1 MSIFDIFSISIN
13 PPVGVLNY
21 LLELVNKK
29 NIYVHRMWKYPYKTK
44 PYEHQRNAL
53 NESAEKTQWAYFME
67 MGTGK
72 TKVTIDNLGY
82 LSFKGLVDAALIIA
96 PKSVY
101 SIWETEIH
109 THMPDAIKFEIYKWN
124 IDKPKNYEKLN
135 KSKYLRIFLINVE
148 ALSTKRGVDACKDY
162 LVKNKL
168 NFVVLDESTTIK
180 NKSAKRTKNILG
192 LRQLSN
198 KRRILTGSPIT
209 KSPLDLFTQCQFLS
223 PELLG
228 FGSYLAFRN
237 RYAEMTDIPVGS
249 GRYIS
254 VPKYYKRL
262 EELEFK
268 LKQFATRVR
277 KDQCLDLKP
286 KIRQKRYIE
295 LEGES
300 KKIYERL
307 RTSALAIVEDST
319 ISFSNKLTEIIK
331 LHQVC
336 NGFTKDDEGKMINLH
351 ESKLKALEEII
362 EETDG
367 KIIIWANYLWNIHQ
381 INHFLKVRYGEESTV
396 SIFGEVNV
404 EDRKKAVERIQTDE
418 KTRFMVGNPTTGG
431 FGLTLTACNTV
442 IYFSNNYN
450 LEVRKQSED
459 RAHRIGQK
467 GSVLYIDIVAR
478 NTLDE
483 AIMKS
488 LVNKGQIAAKTL
500 GEEDL
505 RDWLL

>member
-1 MSIFDIFSISIN
+1 
-13 PPVGVLNY
+13 
-21 LLELVNKK
+21 
-29 NIYVHRMWKYPYKTK
+29 MWKYPYKTE

-53 NESAEKTQWAYFME
+53 NESAEKVQWAYFME

-72 TKVTIDNLGY
+72 TKVTIDNMSY
-82 LSFKGLVDAALIIA
+82 LFFQRKINAALIIA

-101 SIWETEIH
+101 TIWETEIE
-109 THMPDAIKFEIYKWN
+109 THMPDVLKKSIFKWN
-124 IDKPKNYEKLN
+124 IDKPKDYYKLN
-135 KSKYLRIFLINVE
+135 EFQHLRIFLINVE
-148 ALSTKRGVDACKDY
+148 ALSTKRGFEACVDF
-162 LVKNKL
+162 LTKNKL
-168 NFVVLDESTTIK
+168 NFVALDESTTIK

-192 LRQLSN
+192 LRKLSHI
-198 KRRILTGSPIT
+198 RRILTGSPIT

-228 FGSYLAFRN
+228 FSSYLAFRN

-249 GRYIS
+249 GRFIS

-262 EELEFK
+262 EELEIK
-268 LKQFATRVR
+268 LKQFATRIR

-286 KIRQKRYIE
+286 KVRSKRYIE

-300 KKIYERL
+300 KKIYDRL

-336 NGFTKDDEGKMINLH
+336 NGFTKDDDGRMLPLH
-351 ESKLKALEEII
+351 DQKIKALHEII
-362 EETDG
+362 EESDG
-367 KIIIWANYLWNIHQ
+367 KIIIWANYLWNIHE
-381 INHFLKVRYGEESTV
+381 IIHSLKSKYGEESVV

-404 EDRKKAVERIQTDE
+404 KDRKKAVESFQNDSNV
-418 KTRFMVGNPTTGG
+418 RFFVGNPTTGG

-442 IYFSNNYN
+442 VYYSNNYN
-450 LEVRKQSED
+450 LEVRMQSED
-459 RAHRIGQK
+459 RAHRMGQT
-467 GSVLYIDIVAR
+467 GTVVYVDIVAK

-483 AIMKS
+483 AILKS
-488 LVNKGQIAAKTL
+488 LINKGQIAAKTL

-505 RDWLL
+505 RSWLL

>member
-1 MSIFDIFSISIN
+1 
-13 PPVGVLNY
+13 
-21 LLELVNKK
+21 
-29 NIYVHRMWKYPYKTK
+29 MWKYPYKTT

-53 NESAEKTQWAYFME
+53 NESAEKVQWAYFME

-72 TKVTIDNLGY
+72 TKVTIDNIAY
-82 LSFKGLVDAALIIA
+82 LFFQRKINSVLIIA

-101 SIWETEIH
+101 LNWETEIE
-109 THMPDAIKFEIYKWN
+109 THMPDVLKYKIYKWN
-124 IDKPKNYEKLN
+124 IDKPKDYHDLQNFKD
-135 KSKYLRIFLINVE
+135 LRIFLINVE
-148 ALSTKRGVDACKDY
+148 ALSTKRGFEACKEY
-162 LVKNKL
+162 LFKNKL
-168 NFVVLDESTTIK
+168 NFVALDESTTIK
-180 NKSAKRTKNILG
+180 NRSAKRTKNILA
-192 LRQLSN
+192 LQKLSLV
-198 KRRILTGSPIT
+198 RRILTGSPIT
-209 KSPLDLFTQCQFLS
+209 KSPLDLYTQCQFLS

-228 FGSYLAFRN
+228 FSSYLAFRN

-262 EELEFK
+262 EELEQKMKF
-268 LKQFATRVR
+268 FATRIR

-286 KIRQKRYIE
+286 KVRQKRYVE
-295 LEGES
+295 LDGEG
-300 KKIYERL
+300 KKIYEKL
-307 RTSALAIVEDST
+307 RTTALAIVEDST

-336 NGFTKDDEGKMINLH
+336 NGFTKDDDGQILQLH
-351 ESKLKALEEII
+351 EYKLRALEETL
-362 EETDG
+362 EEIDG
-367 KIIIWANYLWNIHQ
+367 KVIIWANYIYNIHE
-381 INHFLKVRYGEESTV
+381 IIKFLEKKYGKESVV
-396 SIFGEVNV
+396 SIYG
-404 EDRKKAVERIQTDE
+404 AVDV
-418 KTRFMVGNPTTGG
+418 KTRKEAVRKIQEDPNTRFLVGNPTTGG
-431 FGLTLTACNTV
+431 FGLTLTAVNTV

-459 RAHRIGQK
+459 RAHRMGQK
-467 GSVLYIDIVAR
+467 GTVVYIDIVAR

-488 LVNKGQIAAKTL
+488 LTSKGQIAAKTL

>member
-1 MSIFDIFSISIN
+1 
-13 PPVGVLNY
+13 
-21 LLELVNKK
+21 
-29 NIYVHRMWKYPYKTK
+29 MWKYPYKTE

-53 NESAEKTQWAYFME
+53 NESAEKVQWAYFME

-72 TKVTIDNLGY
+72 TKVTIDNMSY
-82 LSFKGLVDAALIIA
+82 LFFQRKINAALIIA

-101 SIWETEIH
+101 TIWETEIE
-109 THMPDAIKFEIYKWN
+109 THMPDVLKKSIFKWN
-124 IDKPKNYEKLN
+124 IDKPKDYYKLN
-135 KSKYLRIFLINVE
+135 EFQHLRIFLINVE
-148 ALSTKRGVDACKDY
+148 ALSTKRGFEACVDF
-162 LVKNKL
+162 LTKNKL
-168 NFVVLDESTTIK
+168 NFVALDESTTIK

-192 LRQLSN
+192 LRKLSHI
-198 KRRILTGSPIT
+198 RRILTGSPIT

-228 FGSYLAFRN
+228 FSSYLAFRN

-249 GRYIS
+249 GRFIS

-262 EELEFK
+262 EELEIK
-268 LKQFATRVR
+268 LKQFATIIR

-286 KIRQKRYIE
+286 KVRSKRYIE

-300 KKIYERL
+300 KKIYDRL
-307 RTSALAIVEDST
+307 RTNALAIVEDST

-336 NGFTKDDEGKMINLH
+336 NGFTKDDDGRMLPLH
-351 ESKLKALEEII
+351 DQKIKALHEII
-362 EETDG
+362 EESDG
-367 KIIIWANYLWNIHQ
+367 KIIIWANYLWNIHE
-381 INHFLKVRYGEESTV
+381 IIHSLKSKYGEESVV

-404 EDRKKAVERIQTDE
+404 KDRKKAVESFQNDSNV
-418 KTRFMVGNPTTGG
+418 RFFVGNPTTGG

-442 IYFSNNYN
+442 VYYSNNYN
-450 LEVRKQSED
+450 LEVRMQSED
-459 RAHRIGQK
+459 RAHRMGQT
-467 GSVLYIDIVAR
+467 GTVVYVDIVAK

-488 LVNKGQIAAKTL
+488 LINKGQIAAKTL

-505 RDWLL
+505 RSWLL

>member
-1 MSIFDIFSISIN
+1 
-13 PPVGVLNY
+13 
-21 LLELVNKK
+21 
-29 NIYVHRMWKYPYKTK
+29 MWKYPYKTK

-53 NESAEKTQWAYFME
+53 NESAEKIQWAYFME

-72 TKVTIDNLGY
+72 TKVTIDNMSY
-82 LSFKGLVDAALIIA
+82 LFFQRKITAALIIA

-101 SIWETEIH
+101 TIWETEINS
-109 THMPDAIKFEIYKWN
+109 HMPDVLKKSIFKWN
-124 IDKPKNYEKLN
+124 IDKPKDYYKLN
-135 KSKYLRIFLINVE
+135 EFQHLRIFLINVE
-148 ALSTKRGVDACKDY
+148 ALSTKRGFEACVDY
-162 LVKNKL
+162 LTKNKL

-192 LRQLSN
+192 LRKLTHI
-198 KRRILTGSPIT
+198 RRILTGSPIT

-228 FGSYLAFRN
+228 FSSYLAFRN

-249 GRYIS
+249 GRFIS

-262 EELEFK
+262 EELEER
-268 LKQFATRVR
+268 LKQFATRIR

-286 KIRQKRYIE
+286 KVRSKRYIE

-300 KKIYERL
+300 KKIYDRL

-336 NGFTKDDEGKMINLH
+336 NGFTKDDDGRMLPLH
-351 ESKLKALEEII
+351 DQKIKALHEII
-362 EETDG
+362 EESDG
-367 KIIIWANYLWNIHQ
+367 KIIIWANYLWNIHE
-381 INHFLKVRYGEESTV
+381 IIHSLKVKYGEDSVV
-396 SIFGEVNV
+396 SIFGEVDV
-404 EDRKKAVERIQTDE
+404 KDRKKAVESFQNDSNV
-418 KTRFMVGNPTTGG
+418 RFFVGNPTTGG

-442 IYFSNNYN
+442 VYYSNNYN
-450 LEVRKQSED
+450 LEVRMQSED
-459 RAHRIGQK
+459 RAHRMGQK
-467 GSVLYIDIVAR
+467 GTVVYVDIVAK

-488 LVNKGQIAAKTL
+488 LINKGQIAAKTL

-505 RDWLL
+505 RSWLL

>member
-1 MSIFDIFSISIN
+1 
-13 PPVGVLNY
+13 
-21 LLELVNKK
+21 
-29 NIYVHRMWKYPYKTK
+29 MWKYPYKTT

-53 NESAEKTQWAYFME
+53 NESAEKVQWAYFME

-72 TKVTIDNLGY
+72 TKVTIDNIAY
-82 LSFKGLVDAALIIA
+82 LFFQRKINSVLIIA

-101 SIWETEIH
+101 LNWETEIE
-109 THMPDAIKFEIYKWN
+109 THMPDVLKYKIYKWN
-124 IDKPKNYEKLN
+124 IDK
-135 KSKYLRIFLINVE
+135 SKDYHDLQNFKALRIFLINVE
-148 ALSTKRGVDACKDY
+148 ALSTKRGFEACKEY
-162 LVKNKL
+162 LFKNKL
-168 NFVVLDESTTIK
+168 NFVTLDESTTIK
-180 NKSAKRTKNILG
+180 NRSAKRTKNILA
-192 LRQLSN
+192 LQKLSMV
-198 KRRILTGSPIT
+198 RRILTGSPIT
-209 KSPLDLFTQCQFLS
+209 KSPLDLYTQCQFLS

-228 FGSYLAFRN
+228 FSSYLAFRN

-262 EELEFK
+262 EELEQKMKF
-268 LKQFATRVR
+268 FATRIR

-286 KIRQKRYIE
+286 KVRQKRYIE
-295 LEGES
+295 LDGDG
-300 KKIYERL
+300 KKIYEKL
-307 RTSALAIVEDST
+307 RTTALAIVEDST

-336 NGFTKDDEGKMINLH
+336 NGFTKDDEGKFLRLHDQKVKALH
-351 ESKLKALEEII
+351 EVI
-362 EETDG
+362 EEADG
-367 KIIIWANYLWNIHQ
+367 KIIIWANYLWNIHE
-381 INHFLKVRYGEESTV
+381 IIHSLKSRYGEESVV
-396 SIFGEVNV
+396 SIFGEVDV
-404 EDRKKAVERIQTDE
+404 KDRKKAVESFQNDSNV
-418 KTRFMVGNPTTGG
+418 RFFVGNPTTGG

-442 IYFSNNYN
+442 VYFSNNYN

-459 RAHRIGQK
+459 RAHRLGQK
-467 GSVLYIDIVAR
+467 GTVVYIDIVAR

-488 LVNKGQIAAKTL
+488 LTNKGQIAAKTL

>member
-1 MSIFDIFSISIN
+1 
-13 PPVGVLNY
+13 
-21 LLELVNKK
+21 
-29 NIYVHRMWKYPYKTK
+29 MWKFPYKTT

-53 NESAEKTQWAYFME
+53 NQSAEKTQWAYFME

-72 TKVTIDNLGY
+72 TKVTIDNIAY
-82 LSFKGLVDAALIIA
+82 LYLQRKITATLIVA

-101 SIWETEIH
+101 TNWESEIEV
-109 THMPDAIKFEIYKWN
+109 HMPDVLKYQIYKWN
-124 IDKPKNYEKLN
+124 IDKPKDYYKLN
-135 KSKYLRIFLINVE
+135 ESKDLKIFLINVE
-148 ALSTKRGVDACKDY
+148 ALSTKRGFEGCIDFLRKH
-162 LVKNKL
+162 KL
-168 NFVVLDESTTIK
+168 NFVTIDESTTIK
-180 NKSAKRTKNILG
+180 NRQAKRTRNILA
-192 LRQLSN
+192 LAKLSYV
-198 KRRILTGSPIT
+198 RRILTGSPIT
-209 KSPLDLFTQCQFLS
+209 KSPLDLYTQCQFLS

-228 FGSYLAFRN
+228 FSSYLAFRN

-262 EELEFK
+262 EELETK
-268 LKQFATRVR
+268 LKQFSTRIR
-277 KDQCLDLKP
+277 KDECLDLKP
-286 KIRQKRYIE
+286 KVRQKRYIE
-295 LEGES
+295 LEGDS
-300 KKIYERL
+300 KKIYDRL

-336 NGFTKDDEGKMINLH
+336 NGFTKNDDGEIMQLH
-351 ESKLKALEEII
+351 TQKIKALDEIL

-367 KIIIWANYLWNIHQ
+367 KVIIWANYIYNIKEL
-381 INHFLKVRYGEESTV
+381 IKFLEDKYGKESVVSIYGDIDVQKRKEAVQKIQTNDKVR
-396 SIFGEVNV
+396 FL
-404 EDRKKAVERIQTDE
+404 
-418 KTRFMVGNPTTGG
+418 VGNPTTGG
-431 FGLTLTACNTV
+431 FGLTLTAVNTV

-459 RAHRIGQK
+459 RAHRMGQK
-467 GSVLYIDIVAR
+467 GTVVYIDIVAKD
-478 NTLDE
+478 TLDE

-488 LVNKGQIAAKTL
+488 LTSKGQIAAKTL

>member
-1 MSIFDIFSISIN
+1 
-13 PPVGVLNY
+13 
-21 LLELVNKK
+21 
-29 NIYVHRMWKYPYKTK
+29 MWKFPYKTT

-53 NESAEKTQWAYFME
+53 NQSAEKTQWAYFME

-72 TKVTIDNLGY
+72 TKVTIDNMAY
-82 LSFKGLVDAALIIA
+82 LFLQRKITAALIIA

-101 SIWETEIH
+101 TNWETEIEV
-109 THMPDAIKFEIYKWN
+109 HMPDVIKYKIFKWN
-124 IDKPKNYEKLN
+124 LDKPKDYFKLEE
-135 KSKYLRIFLINVE
+135 SKDLKIFLINVE
-148 ALSTKRGVDACKDY
+148 ALSTKRGFEGCVEY
-162 LVKNKL
+162 LSKNKL
-168 NFVVLDESTTIK
+168 NFVALDESTTIK
-180 NKSAKRTKNILG
+180 NRSAKRTKNILA
-192 LRQLSN
+192 LQKLSLV
-198 KRRILTGSPIT
+198 RRILTGSPIT
-209 KSPLDLFTQCQFLS
+209 KSPLDLYTQCQFLS

-228 FGSYLAFRN
+228 FSSYLAFRN

-262 EELEFK
+262 EELETK
-268 LKQFATRVR
+268 LKQFSTRIR

-286 KIRQKRYIE
+286 KVRQKRYIE
-295 LEGES
+295 LEGDS

-336 NGFTKDDEGKMINLH
+336 NGFSKDDDGQILELHKSKIN
-351 ESKLKALEEII
+351 ALDEIL

-367 KIIIWANYLWNIHQ
+367 KVIIWANYIYNIKE
-381 INHFLKVRYGEESTV
+381 IISFLEKKYGKESVV
-396 SIFGEVNV
+396 SIYGAIDVQT
-404 EDRKKAVERIQTDE
+404 RKKAVEKIQKDS
-418 KTRFMVGNPTTGG
+418 KVRFLVGNPTTGG
-431 FGLTLTACNTV
+431 FGLTLTAVNTV

-450 LEVRKQSED
+450 LEVRMQSED
-459 RAHRIGQK
+459 RAHRMGQK
-467 GSVLYIDIVAR
+467 GTVVYIDIVAK

-488 LVNKGQIAAKTL
+488 LTSKGQVAAKTL

-505 RDWLL
+505 RSWLL

>member
-1 MSIFDIFSISIN
+1 
-13 PPVGVLNY
+13 
-21 LLELVNKK
+21 
-29 NIYVHRMWKYPYKTK
+29 MWKYPYKTK
-44 PYEHQRNAL
+44 PYDHQRNAL
-53 NESAEKTQWAYFME
+53 NESAEKVQWAYFME

-72 TKVTIDNLGY
+72 TKVTIDNIGY
-82 LSFKGLVDAALIIA
+82 LSFKGKINAALIIA

-101 SIWETEIH
+101 TIWETEIE
-109 THMPDAIKFEIYKWN
+109 THMPNAIKYKIYKWN
-124 IDKPKNYEKLN
+124 IDKPKEYEKLN
-135 KSKYLRIFLINVE
+135 KYEHLRIFLINVE
-148 ALSTKRGVDACKDY
+148 ALSTKRGFNACVDF
-162 LVKNKL
+162 LTKNKQ
-168 NFVVLDESTTIK
+168 NFVALDESTTIK

-192 LRQLSN
+192 LRGLAQV
-198 KRRILTGSPIT
+198 RRILTGSPIT

-228 FGSYLAFRN
+228 FSSYLAFRN

-262 EELEFK
+262 EELEIK
-268 LKQFATRVR
+268 LKQFATRIR

-286 KIRQKRYIE
+286 KVRSKRYIE
-295 LEGES
+295 LDGES
-300 KKIYERL
+300 KQIYNRL

-336 NGFTKDDEGKMINLH
+336 NGFTKDDEGKMLALH
-351 ESKLKALEEII
+351 DYKLKALQEII

-367 KIIIWANYLWNIHQ
+367 KIIIWANYLWNIHE
-381 INHFLKVRYGEESTV
+381 IKHFLETRYGHDSVV
-396 SIFGEVNV
+396 SIFGEVSV
-404 EDRKKAVERIQTDE
+404 IERKKAVERIQTDPNC
-418 KTRFMVGNPTTGG
+418 RFLVGNPTTGG

-442 IYFSNNYN
+442 VYYSNNYN
-450 LEVRKQSED
+450 LEVRMQSED
-459 RAHRIGQK
+459 RAHRMGQT
-467 GSVLYIDIVAR
+467 GTVVYVDIVAK

-483 AIMKS
+483 AILKS
-488 LVNKGQIAAKTL
+488 LINKGQIAAKTL

-505 RDWLL
+505 RSWLL

>member
-1 MSIFDIFSISIN
+1 
-13 PPVGVLNY
+13 
-21 LLELVNKK
+21 
-29 NIYVHRMWKYPYKTK
+29 MWKYPYKTK
-44 PYEHQRNAL
+44 PYEHQRSAL
-53 NESAEKTQWAYFME
+53 NQSANQKEWAYFME

-72 TKVTIDNLGY
+72 TKVTIDNFAY
-82 LSFKGLVDAALIIA
+82 LYFTKKIKAVLIIA

-101 SIWETEIH
+101 TIWENEIQIH
-109 THMPDAIKFEIYKWN
+109 LPNEIKYKIYKWN
-124 IDKPKNYEKLN
+124 IDKPKDYVGLN
-135 KSKYLRIFLINVE
+135 KSQDFRIFLINVE
-148 ALSTKRGVDACKDY
+148 ALSTKRGLDACVDY
-162 LVKNKL
+162 LSKNTS

-180 NKSAKRTKNILG
+180 NRTAKRTKNILK
-192 LRQLSN
+192 LRILSAR
-198 KRRILTGSPIT
+198 RRILTGSPIT
-209 KSPLDLFTQCQFLS
+209 KSPLDLYTQCQFLS

-228 FGSYLAFRN
+228 FSSYLAFRN

-262 EELEFK
+262 EELETR
-268 LKQFATRVR
+268 LQQFSTRIR

-295 LEGES
+295 LEGEG
-300 KKIYERL
+300 KKIYEKL
-307 RTSALAIVEDST
+307 RTTALAIVEDST

-336 NGFTKDDEGKMINLH
+336 NGFTKNDDGEIMALH
-351 ESKLKALEEII
+351 KSKLNALEEII

-367 KIIIWANYLWNIHQ
+367 KVIIWANYIYNIKE
-381 INHFLKVRYGEESTV
+381 IIGFLEQKYGKDSVV

-404 EDRKKAVERIQTDE
+404 EDRKKAVERIQKDSTC
-418 KTRFMVGNPTTGG
+418 RFMVGNPTTGG

-442 IYFSNNYN
+442 IYYSNNYN

-459 RAHRIGQK
+459 RAHRMGQK
-467 GSVLYIDIVAR
+467 GSVVYIDIVAK

-488 LVNKGQIAAKTL
+488 LVSKGQIAAKTL

>member
-1 MSIFDIFSISIN
+1 
-13 PPVGVLNY
+13 
-21 LLELVNKK
+21 
-29 NIYVHRMWKYPYKTK
+29 MWKFPYKTT

-53 NESAEKTQWAYFME
+53 NQSAEKTQWAYFME

-72 TKVTIDNLGY
+72 TKVTIDNMAY
-82 LSFKGLVDAALIIA
+82 LFLQRKITAALIIA

-101 SIWETEIH
+101 TNWETEIEV
-109 THMPDAIKFEIYKWN
+109 HMPDVIKYKIFKWN
-124 IDKPKNYEKLN
+124 LDKPKDYFSLEE
-135 KSKYLRIFLINVE
+135 SKDLKIFLINVE
-148 ALSTKRGVDACKDY
+148 ALSTKRGFEGCVEY
-162 LVKNKL
+162 LSKNKL
-168 NFVVLDESTTIK
+168 NFVALDESTTIK
-180 NKSAKRTKNILG
+180 NRSAKRTKNILA
-192 LRQLSN
+192 LQKLSLV
-198 KRRILTGSPIT
+198 RRILTGSPIT
-209 KSPLDLFTQCQFLS
+209 KSPLDLYTQCQFLS

-228 FGSYLAFRN
+228 FSSYLAFRN

-262 EELEFK
+262 EELETK
-268 LKQFATRVR
+268 LKQFSTRIR

-286 KIRQKRYIE
+286 KVRQKRYIE
-295 LEGES
+295 LEGDS

-336 NGFTKDDEGKMINLH
+336 NGFSKDDDGQILELHKAKIN
-351 ESKLKALEEII
+351 ALDEIL

-367 KIIIWANYLWNIHQ
+367 KVIIWANYIYNIKE
-381 INHFLKVRYGEESTV
+381 IISFLEKKYGKESVV
-396 SIFGEVNV
+396 SIYGAIDVQT
-404 EDRKKAVERIQTDE
+404 RKKAVEKIQKDS
-418 KTRFMVGNPTTGG
+418 KVRFLVGNPTTGG
-431 FGLTLTACNTV
+431 FGLTLTAVNTV

-450 LEVRKQSED
+450 LEVRMQSED
-459 RAHRIGQK
+459 RAHRMGQK
-467 GSVLYIDIVAR
+467 GTVVYIDIVAK

-488 LVNKGQIAAKTL
+488 LTSKGQVAAKTL

-505 RDWLL
+505 RSWLL

>member
-1 MSIFDIFSISIN
+1 
-13 PPVGVLNY
+13 
-21 LLELVNKK
+21 
-29 NIYVHRMWKYPYKTK
+29 MWKFPYKTK

-53 NESAEKTQWAYFME
+53 NESAEKNNWAYFME

-72 TKVTIDNLGY
+72 TKVTIDNIAY
-82 LSFKGLVDAALIIA
+82 LYFQRKITSVLIIA

-101 SIWETEIH
+101 TNWQSEIEI
-109 THMPDAIKFEIYKWN
+109 HMPDVLKYKIYRWN
-124 IDKPKNYEKLN
+124 LDKPKDYYNLEE
-135 KSKYLRIFLINVE
+135 SKDLKIFLINVE
-148 ALSTKRGVDACKDY
+148 ALSTKRGYQACLDY
-162 LVKNKL
+162 LVKFKK

-180 NKSAKRTKNILG
+180 NKGAKRTKNILS
-192 LRQLSN
+192 LS
-198 KRRILTGSPIT
+198 KVAHKKRILTGSPIT

-228 FGSYLAFRN
+228 FHSYLAFRN

-254 VPKYYKRL
+254 IPKYYKRL
-262 EELEFK
+262 DELEEKMK
-268 LKQFATRVR
+268 LFATRIR

-286 KIRQKRYIE
+286 KVRSKRYIE
-295 LEGES
+295 LDGEG

-307 RTSALAIVEDST
+307 RLHALAIVEDST

-336 NGFTKDDEGKMINLH
+336 NGFTKDDDGKILKLH
-351 ESKLKALEEII
+351 KSKLNALEETL

-367 KIIIWANYLWNIHQ
+367 KVIIWANYLYNIHEIKDFL
-381 INHFLKVRYGEESTV
+381 INKYGPESTV
-396 SIFGEVNV
+396 SIYGEVSV
-404 EDRKKAVERIQTDE
+404 EDRKNAVERIQQDPDC
-418 KTRFMVGNPTTGG
+418 RFLVGNPTTGG

-442 IYFSNNYN
+442 IYYSNSYN
-450 LEVRKQSED
+450 LEVRMQSED
-459 RAHRIGQK
+459 RAHRMGQK
-467 GSVLYIDIVAR
+467 GTVVYIDIVAK

-488 LVNKGQIAAKTL
+488 LVNKGKIAAQTL

-505 RDWLL
+505 KSWLL

>member
-1 MSIFDIFSISIN
+1 
-13 PPVGVLNY
+13 
-21 LLELVNKK
+21 
-29 NIYVHRMWKYPYKTK
+29 MWKYPYKTK
-44 PYEHQRNAL
+44 PYDHQRNAL
-53 NESAEKTQWAYFME
+53 NESAEKVQWAYFME

-72 TKVTIDNLGY
+72 TKVTIDNMAY
-82 LSFKGLVDAALIIA
+82 LFFQRKITAALIIA

-101 SIWETEIH
+101 TIWESEIEA
-109 THMPDAIKFEIYKWN
+109 HMPEVIKKCIFKWN
-124 IDKPKNYEKLN
+124 IDKPRDYYKLN
-135 KSKYLRIFLINVE
+135 EFKDLKIFLINVE
-148 ALSTKRGVDACKDY
+148 ALSTKRGFEACEDY
-162 LVKNKL
+162 LAKNKL
-168 NFVVLDESTTIK
+168 NFVALDESTTIK
-180 NKSAKRTKNILG
+180 NRSAKRTKNILG
-192 LRQLSN
+192 LRKLSYI
-198 KRRILTGSPIT
+198 RRILTGSPIT

-228 FGSYLAFRN
+228 FSSYLAFRN

-262 EELEFK
+262 EELEIR
-268 LKQFATRVR
+268 LKQFATRIR

-286 KIRQKRYIE
+286 KVRSKRFIE

-336 NGFTKDDEGKMINLH
+336 NGFTKDDEGNMLKLH
-351 ESKLKALEEII
+351 DHKLKALEEII

-367 KIIIWANYLWNIHQ
+367 KMIIWANYLWNIHE
-381 INHFLKVRYGEESTV
+381 IKDFLEKKYGKDSVVSIYGEV
-396 SIFGEVNV
+396 SVL
-404 EDRKKAVERIQTDE
+404 DRKDAVEKIQKDP
-418 KTRFMVGNPTTGG
+418 KCRFLVGNPTTGG

-442 IYFSNNYN
+442 VYYSNSYN
-450 LEVRKQSED
+450 LEVRMQSED
-459 RAHRIGQK
+459 RAHRMGQK
-467 GSVLYIDIVAR
+467 GTVVYVDIVTK

-483 AIMKS
+483 AILKS
-488 LVNKGQIAAKTL
+488 LVNKGKIAAKTL

-505 RDWLL
+505 KSWLL

>member
-1 MSIFDIFSISIN
+1 
-13 PPVGVLNY
+13 
-21 LLELVNKK
+21 
-29 NIYVHRMWKYPYKTK
+29 MWKYPYKTK

-53 NESAEKTQWAYFME
+53 NESAEKVQWAYFME

-72 TKVTIDNLGY
+72 TKVTIDNMAY
-82 LSFKGLVDAALIIA
+82 LFFQRKINSALIIA

-101 SIWETEIH
+101 TVWQSEIETH
-109 THMPDAIKFEIYKWN
+109 LPDQLKYKIYKWN
-124 IDKPKNYEKLN
+124 LDKPKNYHDLN
-135 KSKYLRIFLINVE
+135 NFKDLKIFLMNVE
-148 ALSTKRGVDACKDY
+148 ALSTKRGVEGATDY
-162 LVKNKL
+162 LTKNKL

-180 NKSAKRTKNILG
+180 NRSAKRTKNILG
-192 LRQLSN
+192 LRKLSHI
-198 KRRILTGSPIT
+198 RRILTGSPIT

-228 FGSYLAFRN
+228 LSSYLAFRN

-262 EELEFK
+262 EELETK
-268 LKQFATRVR
+268 LKQFSTRIR

-286 KIRQKRYIE
+286 KVRQKRYID
-295 LEGES
+295 LEGEN
-300 KKIYERL
+300 KKLYEKL

-336 NGFTKDDEGKMINLH
+336 NGFTKNDDGVIMALH
-351 ESKLKALEEII
+351 QQKLNTLDEILN
-362 EETDG
+362 ETDG
-367 KIIIWANYLWNIHQ
+367 KVIIWANYIYNIKE
-381 INHFLKVRYGEESTV
+381 IIGFLEKKYGKEAVV
-396 SIFGEVNV
+396 SIYGDVNV
-404 EDRKKAVERIQTDE
+404 EDRKEAVDRIQKDE
-418 KTRFMVGNPTTGG
+418 KCRFLVGNPTTGG

-442 IYFSNNYN
+442 IYYSNSYN
-450 LEVRKQSED
+450 LEVRMQSED
-459 RAHRIGQK
+459 RAHRMGQK
-467 GSVLYIDIVAR
+467 GTVVYIDIVAR

-505 RDWLL
+505 RSWLL

>member
-1 MSIFDIFSISIN
+1 
-13 PPVGVLNY
+13 
-21 LLELVNKK
+21 
-29 NIYVHRMWKYPYKTK
+29 MWKYPYKTT
-44 PYEHQRNAL
+44 PYEHQRDAL
-53 NESAEKTQWAYFME
+53 NESAEKVQWAYFME

-72 TKVTIDNLGY
+72 TKVTIDNLAY
-82 LSFKGLVDAALIIA
+82 LFFKRKVTAALIIA

-101 SIWETEIH
+101 LNWETEIE
-109 THMPDAIKFEIYKWN
+109 THMPDVLKYKIYKWN
-124 IDKPKNYEKLN
+124 IDK
-135 KSKYLRIFLINVE
+135 SKDYHDLQNFKDLRIFLINVE
-148 ALSTKRGVDACKDY
+148 ALSTKRGFEACIEY
-162 LVKNKL
+162 LKTNKL
-168 NFVVLDESTTIK
+168 NFVTVDESTTIK
-180 NKSAKRTKNILG
+180 NRSAKRTKNILA
-192 LRQLSN
+192 LQKLALI
-198 KRRILTGSPIT
+198 RRILTGSPVT
-209 KSPLDLFTQCQFLS
+209 KSPLDLYTQCQFLS

-228 FGSYLAFRN
+228 FSSYLAFRN

-262 EELEFK
+262 EELEMK
-268 LKQFATRVR
+268 LKQFATRIR
-277 KDQCLDLKP
+277 KDECLDLKP
-286 KIRQKRYIE
+286 KVRQKRYIE
-295 LEGES
+295 LEGEG
-300 KKIYERL
+300 KQIYEKL

-336 NGFTKDDEGKMINLH
+336 NGFTKNDDGAIMTLH
-351 ESKLKALEEII
+351 KSKLNALDEIL

-367 KIIIWANYLWNIHQ
+367 KIIIWANYIYNITE
-381 INHFLKVRYGEESTV
+381 IIEFLEKKYGKKSVV
-396 SIFGEVNV
+396 SIYGAVDV
-404 EDRKKAVERIQTDE
+404 QTRKEAVRRIQEDPD
-418 KTRFMVGNPTTGG
+418 TRFLVGNPTTGG
-431 FGLTLTACNTV
+431 FGLTLTAVNTV

-459 RAHRIGQK
+459 RAHRMGQK
-467 GSVLYIDIVAR
+467 GTVVYIDIVAR

-488 LVNKGQIAAKTL
+488 LTSKGQIAAKTL

>member
-1 MSIFDIFSISIN
+1 
-13 PPVGVLNY
+13 
-21 LLELVNKK
+21 
-29 NIYVHRMWKYPYKTK
+29 
-44 PYEHQRNAL
+44 
-53 NESAEKTQWAYFME
+53 

-72 TKVTIDNLGY
+72 TKVTIDNMSY
-82 LSFKGLVDAALIIA
+82 LFFQRKITAALIIA

-101 SIWETEIH
+101 TIWETEID
-109 THMPDAIKFEIYKWN
+109 THMPDVLKKSIFKWN
-124 IDKPKNYEKLN
+124 IDKPKDYYKLN
-135 KSKYLRIFLINVE
+135 EFQHLRIFLINVE
-148 ALSTKRGVDACKDY
+148 ALSTKRGFEACVDY
-162 LVKNKL
+162 LTRNKL

-192 LRQLSN
+192 LRKLTHI
-198 KRRILTGSPIT
+198 RRILTGSPIT

-228 FGSYLAFRN
+228 FSSYLAFRN

-249 GRYIS
+249 GRFIS

-262 EELEFK
+262 EELEER
-268 LKQFATRVR
+268 LKQFATRIR

-286 KIRQKRYIE
+286 KVRSKRYIE

-300 KKIYERL
+300 KKIYDRL

-336 NGFTKDDEGKMINLH
+336 NGFTKDDDGRMLPLH
-351 ESKLKALEEII
+351 DQKIKALHEII
-362 EETDG
+362 EESDG
-367 KIIIWANYLWNIHQ
+367 KIIIWANYLWNIHE
-381 INHFLKVRYGEESTV
+381 IIHSLKVKYGEDSVV
-396 SIFGEVNV
+396 SIFGEVDV
-404 EDRKKAVERIQTDE
+404 KDRKKAVESFQNDSNV
-418 KTRFMVGNPTTGG
+418 RFFVGNPTTGG

-442 IYFSNNYN
+442 VYYSNNYN
-450 LEVRKQSED
+450 LEVRMQSED
-459 RAHRIGQK
+459 RAHRMGQK
-467 GSVLYIDIVAR
+467 GTVVYVDIVAK

-488 LVNKGQIAAKTL
+488 LINKGQIAAKTL

-505 RDWLL
+505 RSWLL